1 MNHDELLERRAA
13 LKARKAK
20 GEDVR
25 DEWREN
31 ERAIRESRKARKQ
44 GGAVDAAPVQQQPP
58 PRRRRERTQPD
69 TAAPAAAKVERRR
82 PTTEVHT
89 EVHTDVEAPKP
100 EPANVKGKV
109 DNRPAAVIEAH
120 QAWRDSMD
128 SRGRTANGTAFTAL
142 RWAEY
147 EIACWQARA
156 AELRAQVAKDPEA
169 A

>member
-1 MNHDELLERRAA
+1 MSMNHDELLERRAA

-44 GGAVDAAPVQQQPP
+44 GGDDKTPERKMS
-58 PRRRRERTQPD
+58 RRRRAHAESIAKVFP
-69 TAAPAAAKVERRR
+69 PPAKVERRR

-89 EVHTDVEAPKP
+89 EVHTDVEAPEP
-100 EPANVKGKV
+100 EPANAKGKV